1 MGTKKINEE
10 ARVTILSLA
19 DHLSFKLLQ
28 LGYKVQR
35 YNSDTT
41 NSVYIKLDYGV
52 CNSIRISDS
61 TGKKQ
66 YKYRF
71 NVDVAA
77 NGIREERVGSVT
89 RIFYGI
95 DSLDQL
101 ISDITDQKSSKLSR
115 YGQMGYRRLMEINK
129 IQHCT
134 DAKGFWRA
142 SYELILDHS
151 GNMIVA

>member
-1 MGTKKINEE
+1 METKRINEE

-19 DHLSFKLLQ
+19 DYLSFKLLQ

-35 YNSDTT
+35 YNSEAT
-41 NSVYIKLDYGV
+41 NAVYIKLDYGV
-52 CNSIRISDS
+52 CNSIRISDT
-61 TGKKQ
+61 TGKKY

-71 NVDVAA
+71 NVDIVT
-77 NGIREERVGSVT
+77 NGIREERVGSMT

-115 YGQMGYRRLMEINK
+115 YGQIGYRRLMEINK

-134 DAKGFWRA
+134 DAKGFWRE